1 MNFADKG
8 GSDDPIFNQSAYL
21 GQDIWEEKL
30 SLPEE
35 LVVESTS
42 PDSPG
47 CSAPALAAILQEPL
61 ENDFEKT
68 QPKPVRKRPKQ
79 YVPDE
84 EKNERYWEK
93 RYKNNLAARKSRE
106 AKRLRDSRLNSE
118 QIEKLEKDKKELQEK
133 LDQALRENKILKQK
147 LGMEFS
153 TFI

>member
-106 AKRLRDSRLNSE
+106 AKRLRDSRVSKGDETTVLTS
-118 QIEKLEKDKKELQEK
+118 
-133 LDQALRENKILKQK
+133 
-147 LGMEFS
+147 
-153 TFI
+153 